1 METLNNEHPETL
13 EEKAPYFLV
22 DIWNEGKKN
31 TLMPRGQVQHAIYF
45 IWNCCC
51 SIGPGLLTRNGIC
64 ENYVI
69 GH

>member
-31 TLMPRGQVQHAIYF
+31 TLMPRGQGYSMRFTLYGTAAV
-45 IWNCCC
+45 
-51 SIGPGLLTRNGIC
+51 P
-64 ENYVI
+64 
-69 GH
+69 